1 MQDFIFEVS
10 TKILFGKDQ
19 LDKLGKEV
27 KKYGTKVLLVY
38 GGGSVKRTGLYD
50 KIVDILNRD
59 EIEYI
64 DMPGIEPNPR
74 IDSVRKGVK
83 LVKENNIDFVL
94 AVGGGSVIDASKLIA
109 AAAKT
114 ESDPWDIV
122 IGKEK
127 VKSALPIGSILT
139 IAATGSEMDNGS
151 VITNIETKQ
160 KLGWGS
166 PHVLPKFAIMNP
178 EFTFTVPKYHT
189 AAGTADIMSHTMENY
204 FSVDESAYLQDRFAE
219 GILKTLIKYGP
230 VAYNDPE
237 NYEARANIMW
247 ANSWAINGL
256 LDSGKS
262 HGWSVHAMEHE
273 LSALY
278 DITHGVGLAILT
290 PKWLEF
296 CLNEN
301 TEKRIAE
308 FGYNVFGIQKT
319 DSTRLDAENAI
330 DELYFF
336 FKDEMHIPMSLKE
349 VGIDESHLREM
360 ADACIKNKGNKNI
373 NGFVELSADDIY
385 EIYRA
390 CL

>member
-1 MQDFIFEVS
+1 MQDFIFEVP

-19 LDKLGKEV
+19 LDKLGKEI
-27 KKYGTKVLLVY
+27 KKYGSKVLLVY
-38 GGGSVKRTGLYD
+38 GGGSVKKTGLYD
-50 KIVDILNRD
+50 KIINILN
-59 EIEYI
+59 ENNIEFS

-74 IDSVRKGVK
+74 IESVRKGVK
-83 LVKENNIDFVL
+83 MAKENSSDFIL

-109 AAAKT
+109 AGAKT
-114 ESDPWDIV
+114 DADPWDIV

-127 VKSALPIGSILT
+127 VQSALPIGAILT

-151 VITNIETKQ
+151 VITNMETKQ

-256 LDSGKS
+256 LSEGKS

-273 LSALY
+273 LSAFY
-278 DITHGVGLAILT
+278 DITHGVGLAILS
-290 PKWLEF
+290 PRWLEF
-296 CLNEN
+296 CLNDK
-301 TEKRIAE
+301 TEKRIAD
-308 FGYNVFGIQKT
+308 FGYNVFGIQK
-319 DSTRLDAENAI
+319 SGSVRLDAENAI
-330 DELYFF
+330 DALYSF
-336 FKDEMHIPMSLKE
+336 FKDDMHIPMSLKE
-349 VGIDESHLREM
+349 VGIDESKLKEM
-360 ADACIKNKGNKNI
+360 AENCIKNKKGENI
-373 NGFVELSADDIY
+373 KGFVELNADDIY
-385 EIYRA
+385 EIYKA